1 MKKTISI
8 FLTAL
13 LCCAMAFSVTFTAS
27 AKFNQEAKP
36 KVGDTVAVLHTN
48 YGDIAMSFFPK
59 YAPKGVENFQTL
71 AKEKKYNNSIFHRVI
86 KKFMIQGGDY
96 TNGDGTGGES
106 CWGKE
111 FENECVDELKNIRG
125 AVAYANSG
133 PDTNGSQFFINLVKN
148 AHLDGNYTVFGQ
160 VFAGMDVVD
169 LISNCEVTVNSGG
182 ESSSPINDVK
192 LESVEITKYTK
203 NMENSLKSATD
214 PYEGVK
220 STTTATEATEATETT
235 TVASTDSTTAN
246 NEDSDEPFN
255 FIPIIVTVGVL
266 AIIFACFAIPY
277 GIQDKKKKK
286 AKAEAKA
293 AMKADPDY
301 KKKKSKKKDR
311 GHSSHDS
318 HESHSSNRRDNS
330 KSDNR
335 KAEKSSKRSD
345 KSKSHSEKKKHTG
358 LKTFIVIII
367 ILGALCGGVYA
378 YFGHIPTKEDIQSL
392 LPVSDSAEP
401 TSSNSIHE
409 TLVAITVSGDT
420 VTYNGEV
427 LSSVDELN
435 NRLSKETD
443 PTISLINNDA
453 NASTYNKVVEIVN
466 NYGGNFETMDEDN
479 TNPSINTEENSTE
492 ENTTESVAESTTE
505 PTSESTSSAE

>member
-1 MKKTISI
+1 MI
-8 FLTAL
+8 
-13 LCCAMAFSVTFTAS
+13 
-27 AKFNQEAKP
+27 
-36 KVGDTVAVLHTN
+36 
-48 YGDIAMSFFPK
+48 
-59 YAPKGVENFQTL
+59 KGVDSMAKKGTHGYFEDENKETSFDDFKTDMTNIDDEVDKIL
-71 AKEKKYNNSIFHRVI
+71 AEQRKAKQQIDFFS
-86 KKFMIQGGDY
+86 
-96 TNGDGTGGES
+96 
-106 CWGKE
+106 
-111 FENECVDELKNIRG
+111 DE
-125 AVAYANSG
+125 
-133 PDTNGSQFFINLVKN
+133 
-148 AHLDGNYTVFGQ
+148 
-160 VFAGMDVVD
+160 
-169 LISNCEVTVNSGG
+169 
-182 ESSSPINDVK
+182 PID
-192 LESVEITKYTK
+192 
-203 NMENSLKSATD
+203 
-214 PYEGVK
+214 
-220 STTTATEATEATETT
+220 
-235 TVASTDSTTAN
+235 N
-246 NEDSDEPFN
+246 NEDEYVFDNSSSRELKSNSPRKNTYAENIETEEVTPETKEPQ
-255 FIPIIVTVGVL
+255 GSHS
-266 AIIFACFAIPY
+266 
-277 GIQDKKKKK
+277 
-286 AKAEAKA
+286 
-293 AMKADPDY
+293 ADTNDSGESRSNRSFGSSGSRSSSSKSPKGPKD

-345 KSKSHSEKKKHTG
+345 KSHSEKKKHTG
-358 LKTFIVIII
+358 LKTFVVIII

-392 LPVSDSAEP
+392 LPRSDSAEP
-401 TSSNSIHE
+401 TSSASIHE